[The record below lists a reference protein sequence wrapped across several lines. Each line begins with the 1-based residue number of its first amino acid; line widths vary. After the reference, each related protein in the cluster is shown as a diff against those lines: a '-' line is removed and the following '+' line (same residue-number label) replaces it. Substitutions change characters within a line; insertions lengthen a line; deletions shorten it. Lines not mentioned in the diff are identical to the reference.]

1 MKLVFATHN
10 KNKAREIAALLPS
23 EFEVLTLS
31 DLDLTEEIPETS
43 STLEGNARQ
52 KAAFIHSLFKLNC
65 FADDT
70 GLEVNALNNEP
81 GVFSARYAGSHRN
94 DDDNMNLLLSKMMEV
109 KNRSARFRTVIS
121 LILNNEYYEFEGIA
135 EGEISSEKRGSM
147 GFGYDPI
154 FIPKGYRQ
162 TFAEMNLEEKNR
174 ISHRSKAFTKMI
186 AFLSDYKVP

>member
-23 EFEVLTLS
+23 EFKVLTLS
-31 DLDLTEEIPETS
+31 DLDLMEEIPETS

-52 KAAFIHSLFKLNC
+52 KAEFIHSRFSLNC

-70 GLEVNALNNEP
+70 GLEVNVLKNEP

-94 DDDNMNLLLSKMMEV
+94 DDDNMNLLLSKMAEA

-135 EGEISSEKRGSM
+135 EGEISREKRGSM

-154 FIPKGYRQ
+154 FIPEGYRQ

-174 ISHRSKAFTKMI
+174 ISHRSKAFAKMI
-186 AFLSDYKVP
+186 AFLRDYKVS